1 MLCPNDGRTKLL
13 IKNTDDLSQSLERD
27 DKTDPELA
35 YWIPKYIL
43 MRGDKPFSEL
53 SAMSAKMLSLARSQ
67 DIIGWHNFT
76 EGHISIHFYDIQHF
90 HLAMHSSYLRD
101 ADWTKQFISRIL
113 HITHSQ

>member
-1 MLCPNDGRTKLL
+1 MLYPNDGRTKLL
-13 IKNTDDLSQSLERD
+13 IENMDNLSQWLERD

-53 SAMSAKMLSLARSQ
+53 GAMSAKLLSLARSQ
-67 DIIGWHNFT
+67 DIIGWCNFT

-90 HLAMHSSYLRD
+90 HLAMHSSYLSG
-101 ADWTKQFISRIL
+101 AD
-113 HITHSQ
+113 